1 MAYVIHE
8 NQLKDILND
17 AMAENPWV
25 SKADIIK
32 WLRDNR
38 DIKIMASDK
47 YWDTQSVQ
55 DYLGNKTEDEIDEI
69 FWALEDEEWNPITT
83 PEDTESSKPTKQE
96 KIDYANKY
104 NANEYSKIWNNSIK
118 WFDET
123 LPLMENAEKVA
134 DAYEKLW
141 DKKNE
146 LTSLY
151 NSWQSWDPEVYQAK
165 LDQVNQALEDA
176 ENSEEFKWIVD
187 AIRENWW
194 ASTEDSLLHPIVN
207 ATLEQ
212 MAVHYWSRMWHEKWA
227 SVTNTLV
234 WDLANSSFNKF
245 TGWKYSLSSLPE
257 VYDMYN
263 KGKDK
268 DSTDW
273 KKDSKWWSLP
283 KDTKKFDEKVNNL
296 TDAMKFWDDVSW
308 AWWEDYL
315 NARDD
320 KLALA
325 LKLKWIESPEE
336 IDKFLN
342 KYDSWKWAKDE
353 WKQNTLS
360 RLADKMSKISDEDIK
375 NKVKAAKENI
385 KNKESKKDDNN
396 IYDDKGNVIWKK
408 HIEIKKKTWDNWT
421 PSNDDSI
428 NWVEE
433 DSSVVKDAIDIASW
447 KKKLTKDDI
456 LWILPDKVR
465 QLVEWVD
472 KEAKTRLKN
481 KETMLKNKDW
491 VWKTDENWY
500 RNPDSPINE
509 VEEVNEKWGKGNV
522 SEHEEQTPENNK
534 YLHINETVKN
544 LGSDKERID
553 YLKKHWFVVDKK
565 TGFYTK
571 NWMKTKVYKDW
582 QYNPK
587 WVKPDKKEWYN
598 DRTLVEP
605 SKKDDF
611 QIALQ
616 KSWYK
621 GPRDTNWNFLPITD
635 EWLDLQEAKKKES
648 KTKK

>member
-55 DYLGNKTEDEIDEI
+55 DYLENKTEDEIDEI
-69 FWALEDEEWNPITT
+69 FWALEDEKWNPITT
-83 PEDTESSKPTKQE
+83 SEDTESSKPTKQE

-227 SVTNTLV
+227 SFTNTLV

-273 KKDSKWWSLP
+273 KKDSKW
-283 KDTKKFDEKVNNL
+283 
-296 TDAMKFWDDVSW
+296 
-308 AWWEDYL
+308 
-315 NARDD
+315 
-320 KLALA
+320 
-325 LKLKWIESPEE
+325 
-336 IDKFLN
+336 
-342 KYDSWKWAKDE
+342 
-353 WKQNTLS
+353 
-360 RLADKMSKISDEDIK
+360 
-375 NKVKAAKENI
+375 
-385 KNKESKKDDNN
+385 
-396 IYDDKGNVIWKK
+396 
-408 HIEIKKKTWDNWT
+408 
-421 PSNDDSI
+421 
-428 NWVEE
+428 
-433 DSSVVKDAIDIASW
+433 
-447 KKKLTKDDI
+447 
-456 LWILPDKVR
+456 
-465 QLVEWVD
+465 
-472 KEAKTRLKN
+472 
-481 KETMLKNKDW
+481 
-491 VWKTDENWY
+491 
-500 RNPDSPINE
+500 
-509 VEEVNEKWGKGNV
+509 
-522 SEHEEQTPENNK
+522 
-534 YLHINETVKN
+534 
-544 LGSDKERID
+544 
-553 YLKKHWFVVDKK
+553 
-565 TGFYTK
+565 
-571 NWMKTKVYKDW
+571 
-582 QYNPK
+582 
-587 WVKPDKKEWYN
+587 
-598 DRTLVEP
+598 
-605 SKKDDF
+605 
-611 QIALQ
+611 
-616 KSWYK
+616 
-621 GPRDTNWNFLPITD
+621 
-635 EWLDLQEAKKKES
+635 
-648 KTKK
+648 